1 MLVVSQGNPRKQ
13 GKRRLQLVYQLD
25 ILGKTWKTEKTY
37 AADALSPKSVGG
49 KIGKSEKTRIKR
61 A

>member
-1 MLVVSQGNPRKQ
+1 M
-13 GKRRLQLVYQLD
+13 VYQLD